1 MLVTDGIHQ
10 PDTHAVDI
18 AIQLWNESTIL
29 WVNEEDQIVSMI
41 NIEHADKT
49 HRGWGEVFFQH
60 HPDHDALLPEMLV
73 YAEEHLR
80 NTEKNLIYI
89 PIYDYD
95 EMLVA
100 AVQARGF
107 QKNEQFVLWDSVYP
121 VANGVPTP
129 TLPKGFTLCSMADE
143 GSDIDKRRK
152 AFGVGF
158 NHPEPK
164 DWPSRITK
172 QI

>member
-1 MLVTDGIHQ
+1 
-10 PDTHAVDI
+10 
-18 AIQLWNESTIL
+18 
-29 WVNEEDQIVSMI
+29 VNEADQVDRMI

-49 HRGWGEVFFQH
+49 HCGCGEVFFQH

-89 PIYDYD
+89 LVYDYD

-107 QKNEQFVLWDSVYP
+107 QKNDHYFLWDSVYSA
-121 VANGVPTP
+121 ANDIPKP
-129 TLPKGFTLCSMADE
+129 TLPQGFGLCSMADE
-143 GSDIDKRRK
+143 GSDIDKR
-152 AFGVGF
+152 
-158 NHPEPK
+158 
-164 DWPSRITK
+164 
-172 QI
+172 